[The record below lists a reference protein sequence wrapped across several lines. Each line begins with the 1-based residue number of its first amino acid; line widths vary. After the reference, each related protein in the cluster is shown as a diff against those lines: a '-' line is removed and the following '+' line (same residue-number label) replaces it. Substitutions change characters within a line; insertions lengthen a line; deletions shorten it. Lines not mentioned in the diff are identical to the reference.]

1 VIEQLKTDK
10 LKMTAELDKLHDQ
23 VTKATELKQLAEE
36 EAIQFKLIIQADEMD
51 KQILQQKVQNL
62 TGIV

>member
-1 VIEQLKTDK
+1 
-10 LKMTAELDKLHDQ
+10 MTAELDKLHDQ